1 MAQGNFQITQLRP
14 HAVSPWC
21 WALLCLTLAL
31 ASQLLCVTAFAQN
44 NAADAKPPSTVENS
58 ASTVP
63 APSPASGP
71 ALCQAL
77 SEDGQP
83 TCGQEAG
90 NPINVTNGN
99 KFQREVD
106 MPALPG
112 VLGLELV
119 RNYNSVSSRL
129 SDAPSMFGRGWRL
142 SYDWALRFDH
152 ASKNQSIVLV
162 RGDGTQMGLVKNKP
176 TENHPTKPLTLNTAS
191 VAPASWRAIGAQ
203 TGKLVEFR
211 EALESEYVWT
221 EPSGQRYR
229 FNAKGWLS
237 RIEAPTGEFLSIE
250 REHKGDITKVTDPQ
264 GRSLVMTLLSDEAAL
279 RQQRFGGVQTVDTP
293 VGRYQYRYGG
303 ALPKRSSVD
312 PLKVLSRLIAVEHA
326 GITRHYLFEDVKQA
340 ALLTGIRVEGAGSD
354 GVRMNQ
360 RIATWA
366 YDSQGRAILS
376 MKGEQEKVTLLFFPR
391 QKNPQGL
398 EKGLTLLTNSLGRS
412 TLYRYQT
419 IAGKA
424 QLTEVLG
431 PGCAS
436 CGPTNVRH
444 EYDPNGRRVQTTYLA
459 PAITTPAGKSK
470 NAAGY
475 SDQGIQAGLPLSAIR
490 TSYDSLGRPVHRS
503 LVKYLGGQP
512 EPAQPMLR
520 FEYPRSGQPGTAQG
534 GSTHLEKPI
543 LIARPSVVRGKEQR
557 LELSYNEY
565 GQVTMQ
571 REVGFDPIGT
581 REISRT
587 TTFDYQLSQGR
598 SLLMRTDGPLPN
610 GPTRGPLDSDITL
623 YQWDRQGDRILAITE
638 PFGFLRKRTF
648 DDAGRITKLTFE
660 DGVRRVQQELRYTQE
675 GRYAL
680 TIESTTPSAW
690 MLKLVD
696 MSKKAVEPINASHN
710 ESSVSKPVQV
720 EPFEVDEVS
729 LQTSA
734 PHLEKHDALGRT
746 TQTMDAAGRTVV
758 RAFDEASRI
767 TSASDILG
775 NRSET
780 VFDSEGR
787 PRLAGLY
794 RPDKSDP
801 LRAAYFWHNDAGLP
815 VKRLLPDGRLE
826 TWRYGEDGRLV
837 EHINDDD
844 IRTLVLKSPGAS
856 AEVMIQQ
863 AVDGDLRFHL
873 RPKDGGESRAQ
884 LIDDFG
890 RIVKTTLL
898 DHGDKLASYDEA
910 NRLIRLTHADQS
922 SVHYQYDMRGRLIHK
937 QYQDPKG
944 NDQGTTL
951 LTYEGALLKTALD
964 PEQTTQTHYD
974 SLGRKTGE
982 SVQLRGLTQ
991 TFHTSQSYDPKTGLI
1006 ARRGL
1011 ANGQVMEIARAEA
1024 RQGVTPKAMH
1034 LRSAGVAWLLNR
1046 SEHFLPRKVYEKIA
1060 HFLPLDT
1067 LVEDIQ
1073 IDPFDG
1079 LNAFTSGNGI
1089 KTARSFDHAGRLT
1102 KQVVDKLGT
1111 TRYEYQVGPR
1121 IRAIEQQPAHER
1133 LTPAMQTATPIRSEF
1148 NYSGFGAL
1156 MPKEPS
1162 SRGLMIVALNR
1173 PDATYKD
1180 FGPTNGPSQLEAK
1193 RSTVLAE
1200 PSRTHTR
1207 DALGRLIDD
1216 SRHRYSYS
1224 SRGQLAE
1231 IRDSRTNRLMASYRY
1246 DGLGHRIAKTLHSDK
1261 AKTSAQTQTTHF
1273 LWQDNLL
1280 VAEINAEGMISTQYF
1295 YFKVSDSGQAP
1306 HVIPIAKWESEH
1318 NKENPTRKDRL
1329 LFIQADHRGA
1339 PIAMTDVLQRVVW
1352 AIDQTESHWGVAKP
1366 TTHLIATSQHG
1377 VSNSKVQDAAGSRV
1391 NLNLRLPGQYYDVES
1406 GLHDNFN
1413 RTYDPNTGHYI
1424 QPDPLGYP
1432 DSPDAY
1438 RYAAGDPL
1446 NKVDPLGLYEIDTHY
1461 YMTYF
1466 LGVMAG
1472 LNSNQALTMARAAQY
1487 IDDNPNTWPVDP
1499 NNYSDNFKDAAAIKR
1514 LALYHFT
1521 QDGKDRPATAA
1532 QTIVVPTGSPV
1543 GSVYSMDYMGNRVLK
1558 PENKQIEKLLE
1569 AANWLLPTGS
1579 DQPLSQTACARTQLF
1594 GEYLHALEDTFGHR
1608 NQYNVPIGVNG
1619 GAGHGLY
1626 GVEPDKTYDDKDWR
1640 FRESRTLKMER
1651 EVFDKIQSQFGSSAT
1666 PKIGL
1671 PIVFGDI
1678 ERVLREFNRTKESEE
1693 TAGVLFRESK
1703 KLELL
1708 NNALKSYGYG
1718 SIPEYDVRL
1727 ACETREVNLQ
1737 GVGTH
1742 FQGQFGDS
1750 VILETPKVCVD
1761 RRVERGK

>member
-1 MAQGNFQITQLRP
+1 MAQGNFHITRQAT
-14 HAVSPWC
+14 HAVSLAC
-21 WALLCLTLAL
+21 RALCCLTFAL
-31 ASQLLCVTAFAQN
+31 ASQLLSALAFGQN
-44 NAADAKPPSTVENS
+44 SAADAKPPSTVENS
-58 ASTVP
+58 ASTAP

-119 RNYNSVSSRL
+119 RNYNSASSRL

-152 ASKNQSIVLV
+152 ANKNQSIVLV

-176 TENHPTKPLTLNTAS
+176 TENHPTKPLTRNTAS
-191 VAPASWRAIGAQ
+191 VAPTSWRAIGAQ

-229 FNAKGWLS
+229 FNAKGWLL

-264 GRSLVMTLLSDEAAL
+264 GRILVMTLLSDEAAL

-303 ALPKRSSVD
+303 ALPKGSSVD

-398 EKGLTLLTNSLGRS
+398 ERGLTLLTNSLGRS

-431 PGCAS
+431 AGCGT

-444 EYDPNGRRVQTTYLA
+444 EYDRNGRRVQTTYLA
-459 PAITTPAGKSK
+459 PAITTPTRNST

-475 SDQGIQAGLPLSAIR
+475 TDQGIQAGLPLSADR

-503 LVKYLGGQP
+503 LVKYFKGQP
-512 EPAQPMLR
+512 EEAQPILR
-520 FEYPRSGQPGTAQG
+520 LEYPVSGQASTVQSGW
-534 GSTHLEKPI
+534 THLEKPI
-543 LIARPSVVRGKEQR
+543 LIARPSVIRGKEQ
-557 LELSYNEY
+557 LLKLSYNEY
-565 GQVTMQ
+565 GQVTML

-598 SLLMRTDGPLPN
+598 SLLIRTDGPLPN
-610 GPTRGPLDSDITL
+610 GPTRSPLDSDITL
-623 YQWDRQGDRILAITE
+623 YQWDSQGDRILAITE
-638 PFGFLRKRTF
+638 PFGFVRKRTF
-648 DDAGRITKLTFE
+648 DDAGRITKLSFD
-660 DGVRRVQQELRYTQE
+660 DGVRRVQQALRYAQE

-680 TIESTTPSAW
+680 TIESTTPSGW
-690 MLKLVD
+690 MLKSV
-696 MSKKAVEPINASHN
+696 SKSKNAVEPTNASHN

-720 EPFEVDEVS
+720 EPLEVDEVS

-734 PHLEKHDALGRT
+734 PHLEKHDALGRI
-746 TQTMDAAGRTVV
+746 TQTIDAAGRTVA
-758 RAFDEASRI
+758 RTFDEASRI
-767 TSASDILG
+767 TSASDPLG

-787 PRLAGLY
+787 PRQAGLY

-801 LRAAYFWHNDAGLP
+801 LRTAYFWHNDAGLP
-815 VKRLLPDGRLE
+815 VKTLLPDGRLE
-826 TWRYGEDGRLV
+826 TWRYGENGRLV
-837 EHINDDD
+837 EHINGDD

-863 AVDGDLRFHL
+863 AVDGDLRFHV
-873 RPKDGGESRAQ
+873 RPKDDGESRAR

-910 NRLIRLTHADQS
+910 NRLIKLTHADQS
-922 SVHYQYDMRGRLIHK
+922 SVHYQYDMRGRLIYK

-964 PEQTTQTHYD
+964 PEQTSQTHYD

-1006 ARRGL
+1006 MRRGL
-1011 ANGQVMEIARAEA
+1011 ANGQVMEIVRVEA
-1024 RQGVTPKAMH
+1024 RQGATPKAMY

-1046 SEHFLPRKVYEKIA
+1046 SEHFLPKKVYEKIA
-1060 HFLPLDT
+1060 HFLPFDT

-1073 IDPFDG
+1073 IDPFNG
-1079 LNAFTSGNGI
+1079 LNAFTTGNGI
-1089 KTARSFDHAGRLT
+1089 KTARSFDHAGRLIM
-1102 KQVVDKLGT
+1102 QAVDKLGT

-1121 IRAIEQQPAHER
+1121 IRAIEQQPAHGR
-1133 LTPAMQTATPIRSEF
+1133 PTPASQTASPIRSEF
-1148 NYSGFGAL
+1148 NYSGFGVL

-1162 SRGLMIVALNR
+1162 SSGLLKIAAYSTGNTQKGLVATTD
-1173 PDATYKD
+1173 PA
-1180 FGPTNGPSQLEAK
+1180 QLEATPGAAAQGK
-1193 RSTVLAE
+1193 FRS
-1200 PSRTHTR
+1200 R
-1207 DALGRLIDD
+1207 DTLGRLIDD
-1216 SRHRYSYS
+1216 GHHRYSYS

-1231 IRDSRTNRLMASYRY
+1231 LRDSRTNMPIASYRY
-1246 DGLGHRIAKTLHSDK
+1246 DSLGHRIAKTVHPSRANSK
-1261 AKTSAQTQTTHF
+1261 IRAETKTTYF
-1273 LWQDNLL
+1273 LWQDNAL
-1280 VAEINAEGMISTQYF
+1280 VAEINEEGKLITQYF
-1295 YFKVSDSGQAP
+1295 YLSNIDAVHAP
-1306 HVIPIAKWESEH
+1306 RLTPIAKWEGQSDPQ
-1318 NKENPTRKDRL
+1318 NPSKKDRL
-1329 LFIQADHRGA
+1329 LFIHADHRGA
-1339 PIAMTDVLQRVVW
+1339 PLVMTDLSQKVVW
-1352 AIDQTESHWGVAKP
+1352 ALDEHENAWGAAKP
-1366 TTHLIATSQHG
+1366 YMRTISIDDADRRKDNGPETVHG
-1377 VSNSKVQDAAGSRV
+1377 SGH
-1391 NLNLRLPGQYYDVES
+1391 LNLRLPGQYVDAES
-1406 GLHDNFN
+1406 LLHDNFN
-1413 RTYDPNTGHYI
+1413 RTYDPRTGHYL

-1432 DSPDAY
+1432 DGPDAFL
-1438 RYAAGDPL
+1438 YASGDPV
-1446 NKVDPLGLYEIDTHY
+1446 NKIDRLGLYQEDVHY

-1466 LGVMAG
+1466 LASSLGMSAQDAQT
-1472 LNSNQALTMARAAQY
+1472 LALSTQY
-1487 IDDNPNTWPVDP
+1487 IDNNSFTWPLGDKYFNTNP
-1499 NNYSDNFKDAAAIKR
+1499 TTQELR
-1514 LALYHFT
+1514 LSRYHFT
-1521 QDGKDRPATAA
+1521 MYKLVQTGPRSVDR
-1532 QTIVVPTGSPV
+1532 I
-1543 GSVYSMDYMGNRVLK
+1543 YSTDPNLLNSLQSSEQLQALRGYAMSKANNSCPLPEDQSLQFMG
-1558 PENKQIEKLLE
+1558 E
-1569 AANWLLPTGS
+1569 
-1579 DQPLSQTACARTQLF
+1579 F
-1594 GEYLHALEDTFGHR
+1594 LHAFEDTFSHR
-1608 NQYNVPIGVNG
+1608 DQNNVPIPLNAGLGHAIYGEDPDYTYNHEVPVYDPSTGIRVNTINWN
-1619 GAGHGLY
+1619 
-1626 GVEPDKTYDDKDWR
+1626 VN
-1640 FRESRTLKMER
+1640 ESRTLAMEAMVYKQISEFLVNR
-1651 EVFDKIQSQFGSSAT
+1651 NYYLSGAAQKSKIVPFEILLSVLKEFNAT
-1666 PKIGL
+1666 PEGGEVPFTLKKAILDNFLLAQGL
-1671 PIVFGDI
+1671 SRLDSYDNAAACANRKANLSGLKKGDFAAAI
-1678 ERVLREFNRTKESEE
+1678 L
-1693 TAGVLFRESK
+1693 
-1703 KLELL
+1703 
-1708 NNALKSYGYG
+1708 
-1718 SIPEYDVRL
+1718 
-1727 ACETREVNLQ
+1727 
-1737 GVGTH
+1737 
-1742 FQGQFGDS
+1742 GQD
-1750 VILETPKVCVD
+1750 C
-1761 RRVERGK
+1761 

>member
-1 MAQGNFQITQLRP
+1 MAQGNFQITQHRP

-229 FNAKGWLS
+229 FNAKGWLL

-354 GVRMNQ
+354 GVKMNQ

-376 MKGEQEKVTLLFFPR
+376 TKGEQEKVTLLFFPR

-398 EKGLTLLTNSLGRS
+398 ERGLTLLTNSLGRS

-431 PGCAS
+431 PGCAT

-444 EYDPNGRRVQTTYLA
+444 EYDLIGRRVQTTYLA
-459 PAITTPAGKSK
+459 PAIATPAGKST

-475 SDQGIQAGLPLSAIR
+475 TDQGIQAGLPLSAIR

-512 EPAQPMLR
+512 EAAQPMLR

-598 SLLMRTDGPLPN
+598 SLLIRTDGPLFN
-610 GPTRGPLDSDITL
+610 GPTRSPLDSDITL
-623 YQWDRQGDRILAITE
+623 YQWDSKGDRILAITE
-638 PFGFLRKRTF
+638 PFGFVRKRTF
-648 DDAGRITKLTFE
+648 DDAGRITKLSFD
-660 DGVRRVQQELRYTQE
+660 DGVRRVQQELRYAQE

-680 TIESTTPSAW
+680 TIESTTPSGW
-690 MLKLVD
+690 MLKSVS
-696 MSKKAVEPINASHN
+696 MSKNASEPINASQN

-720 EPFEVDEVS
+720 EPLEVDEVS

-837 EHINDDD
+837 EHINGDD

-922 SVHYQYDMRGRLIHK
+922 SVHYQYDIRGRLIHK

-991 TFHTSQSYDPKTGLI
+991 TFHTSQSYDPETGLI
-1006 ARRGL
+1006 ARQGL

-1024 RQGVTPKAMH
+1024 RQGATPKAMH

-1060 HFLPLDT
+1060 HFLPLYI

-1089 KTARSFDHAGRLT
+1089 KTARSFDHEGRLT

-1133 LTPAMQTATPIRSEF
+1133 LTPAIQTATPIRSEF

-1156 MPKEPS
+1156 MPEES
-1162 SRGLMIVALNR
+1162 SSSGLLKIAAKSTGDTQKGIVA
-1173 PDATYKD
+1173 TT
-1180 FGPTNGPSQLEAK
+1180 GPAQLEATLGAAATG
-1193 RSTVLAE
+1193 RL
-1200 PSRTHTR
+1200 RTR
-1207 DALGRLIDD
+1207 DILGRLIDD
-1216 SRHRYSYS
+1216 GHHRYSYS

-1231 IRDSRTNRLMASYRY
+1231 LRDSQTNKLIASYRY
-1246 DGLGHRIAKTLHSDK
+1246 DSLGHRIAKTVHPSRANSK
-1261 AKTSAQTQTTHF
+1261 IRAETKTTYF
-1273 LWQDNLL
+1273 LWQDNAL
-1280 VAEINAEGMISTQYF
+1280 VAEINEEGKLITQYF
-1295 YFKVSDSGQAP
+1295 YLSNIDAVHAP
-1306 HVIPIAKWESEH
+1306 RLTPIAKWEGQSDPQ
-1318 NKENPTRKDRL
+1318 NPSKKDRL
-1329 LFIQADHRGA
+1329 LFIHADHRGA
-1339 PIAMTDVLQRVVW
+1339 PLVMTDLSQKVVW
-1352 AIDQTESHWGVAKP
+1352 ALDERENAWGAENP
-1366 TTHLIATSQHG
+1366 SGRLIAIGQQGFSTAKAQE
-1377 VSNSKVQDAAGSRV
+1377 VARDAA

-1406 GLHDNFN
+1406 RLHDNFN
-1413 RTYDPNTGHYI
+1413 RTYNPSVGRYL
-1424 QPDPLGYP
+1424 QPDPLGHPDGP
-1432 DSPDAY
+1432 DSY
-1438 RYAAGDPL
+1438 LYASGDPV
-1446 NKVDPLGLYEIDTHY
+1446 NKVDPLGLYEVDVHY
-1461 YMTYF
+1461 YMTF
-1466 LGVMAG
+1466 ALGRLAGLSMQQSFVMA
-1472 LNSNQALTMARAAQY
+1472 SASQY
-1487 IDDNPNTWPVDP
+1487 IDDNDFTRPLNIGAG
-1499 NNYSDNFKDAAAIKR
+1499 SQHRQR
-1514 LALYHFT
+1514 LAFYHFT
-1521 QDGKDRPATAA
+1521 QSGYDPARGDMPPNEYWNFRVENPDNAQIRKLRDAA
-1532 QTIVVPTGSPV
+1532 NFGV
-1543 GSVYSMDYMGNRVLK
+1543 GSAKELA
-1558 PENKQIEKLLE
+1558 P
-1569 AANWLLPTGS
+1569 
-1579 DQPLSQTACARTQLF
+1579 CARVQLF
-1594 GEYLHALEDTFGHR
+1594 GEYLHTLEDTFGHR
-1608 NQYNVPIGVNG
+1608 DRINAPIDVNQGL
-1619 GAGHGLY
+1619 GHALY
-1626 GVEPDKTYDDKDWR
+1626 GKETDKTYNGTVKSSPYLAAVGDWNL
-1640 FRESRTLKMER
+1640 RESRTLEMER
-1651 EVFDKIQSQFGSSAT
+1651 TVFTKIQSNFGSEAKKS
-1666 PKIGL
+1666 GL
-1671 PIVFGDI
+1671 PITFADV
-1678 ERVLREFNRTKESEE
+1678 ETKLREFNAIKEDESVN
-1693 TAGVLFRESK
+1693 GGLFIEK
-1703 KLELL
+1703 KRL
-1708 NNALKSYGYG
+1708 LKSLLIDFGLG
-1718 SIPEYDVRL
+1718 SIPEYDPKI
-1727 ACETREVNLQ
+1727 ACELRKGNLGTLKDFLGRLPNEQGYEGNLILSGTILTTPTTCGSTR
-1737 GVGTH
+1737 
-1742 FQGQFGDS
+1742 
-1750 VILETPKVCVD
+1750 P
-1761 RRVERGK
+1761 